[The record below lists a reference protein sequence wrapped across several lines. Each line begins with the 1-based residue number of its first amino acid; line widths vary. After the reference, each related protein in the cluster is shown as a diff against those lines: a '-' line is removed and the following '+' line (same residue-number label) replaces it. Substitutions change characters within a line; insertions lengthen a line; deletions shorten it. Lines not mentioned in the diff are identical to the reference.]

1 MIYYSGY
8 LMVFQLKSERYIINK
23 MYNKEIEQ
31 YAKDILESDNFQM
44 TKKHIQHG
52 TMTVYEHCI
61 NVAKTCLWIRDKF
74 GIKCDNRDLIRGALL
89 HDYFL
94 YDWHV
99 GEAKNPLR
107 LHGIFHPRIALNNAK
122 KEYELTKRQEVIICR
137 HMWPLTIIPPNC
149 REGWLVTCA
158 DKYCSLMETL
168 HFHQGNVERVLN
180 NLNWEKVKTI

>member
-1 MIYYSGY
+1 MGISIKIGKVYHY
-8 LMVFQLKSERYIINK
+8 K
-23 MYNKEIEQ
+23 MYNEEIKK

-61 NVAKTCLWIRDKF
+61 NVAKTSLWMRDKLHV
-74 GIKCDNRDLIRGALL
+74 ICDDRDLIRGALL

-107 LHGIFHPRIALNNAK
+107 LHGFFHPGIALRNAR
-122 KEYELTKRQEVIICR
+122 KEYELTKKQEDIIYR
-137 HMWPLTIIPPNC
+137 HMWPLTILPPTC
-149 REGWLVTCA
+149 REAWLVTCA

-168 HFHQGNVERVLN
+168 HFQQGSVEQVLD
-180 NLNWEKVKTI
+180 